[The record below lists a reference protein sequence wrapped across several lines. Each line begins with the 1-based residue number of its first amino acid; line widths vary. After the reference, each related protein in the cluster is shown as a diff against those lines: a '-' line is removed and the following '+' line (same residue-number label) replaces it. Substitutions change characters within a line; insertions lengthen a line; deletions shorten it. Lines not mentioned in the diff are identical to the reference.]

1 MPATAATDDAFR
13 NDARRGWMAW
23 AVLLVFLSIVLAA
36 VPERSGVTSVYR
48 EALRNW
54 LAGRDLYNDSGHGF
68 LYLPASVAL
77 YFPLLLKPPIIG
89 EILWRCFT
97 VGTFAWGTWRFSRL
111 AAGWFGRP
119 VFGILSVVGAI
130 LALPGGRNGQTT
142 LPMAGLLMIAAA
154 EAAAGRDGRVGL
166 AAVGSLLLKPLSLP
180 AMLLLA
186 ACRPRS
192 IPLMLVGTLA
202 VLAAPFLAPGHD
214 WIWRQYGGFWNVL
227 TLSEKM
233 SSEAWATLAGAAAV
247 FGTPLPDLLRTGLS
261 LTAAAITL
269 GGCLFAWR
277 SLPPAEAATT
287 MYSLAML
294 WIMLFSPRTENN
306 TYACIAPTLG
316 LAIAAGLHGV
326 GPAGTGRSRSRAA
339 VAMLVAAAVI
349 GSYELG
355 KLLVPGVR
363 AVWLAPMATVFLILD
378 TWWGLFVGRRLR
390 ADPPAG

>member
-1 MPATAATDDAFR
+1 MAAATDDAFR
-13 NDARRGWMAW
+13 RDARLGWSAW
-23 AVLLVFLSIVLAA
+23 AALLVFLAVVLAA
-36 VPERSGVTSVYR
+36 VPERWGVTSVYR
-48 EALRNW
+48 EAIQNW
-54 LAGRDLYNDSGHGF
+54 IAGRDLYNDSGHGF
-68 LYLPASVAL
+68 LYLPASVAA
-77 YFPLLLKPPIIG
+77 YVPLLIEPQLVG

-97 VGTFAWGTWRFSRL
+97 VGTFAWGTWTFSRL
-111 AAGWFGRP
+111 AAGWVGRP
-119 VFGILSVVGAI
+119 VFAILSIVGAI

-154 EAAAGRDGRVGL
+154 EAAAGRDRRAGL
-166 AAVGSLLLKPLSLP
+166 AAVGSLLLKPLSIP

-186 ACRPRS
+186 ACRPRT
-192 IPLMLVGTLA
+192 IPVMVVGTLA
-202 VLAAPFLAPGHD
+202 VLTAPFLAAGHE
-214 WIWRQYGGFWNVL
+214 WMWRQYGGFWNVL

-233 SSEAWATLAGAAAV
+233 SSEAWATLAGAASV
-247 FGTPLPDLLRTGLS
+247 FGAPLPDPLRTGLS
-261 LTAAAITL
+261 LAAAAVTL

-316 LAIAAGLHGV
+316 LAIAVGLHGA
-326 GPAGTGRSRSRAA
+326 GPGGAGRSRPRAVVA
-339 VAMLVAAAVI
+339 VLVAAAVI

-363 AVWLAPMATVFLILD
+363 SVWLAPLASVVLILD
-378 TWWGLFVGRRLR
+378 TWWGLFAGRSRR
-390 ADPPAG
+390 GDPPAG